1 MNPVNTLVLPKQLH
15 FRSLCQALERQFP
28 DGQMIHAIDLGQVDW
43 VHASGLTG
51 LATLVEMIQ
60 QTHTVQ
66 WLNADLQHC
75 RAFRY
80 FQDMDLFRVFGE
92 FKAEDFSR
100 RDENLAFARLTR
112 ITWETDSTAVAKN
125 LSKIVVH
132 HAPHIYND
140 FFTCLEESIRNIMDH
155 ARKPGFAVAQ
165 STSGQGGERSY
176 NVAIMDYGRGI
187 RESLS
192 ENAEFAGL
200 DDQTSLDIA
209 CKKGTSGAGYRRD
222 PSGDPVNF
230 GLGLYQIDTIV
241 ESTSGRFILA
251 SGNAVRI
258 REGHEVRYESIPHW
272 QGTAVEVSLFLSG
285 FRVAIQPKPSG
296 GRLRFG

>member
-1 MNPVNTLVLPKQLH
+1 MNPANTLVLPKQLH
-15 FRSLCQALERQFP
+15 FHNLCRALGQQFP
-28 DGQMIHAIDLGQVDW
+28 GGTGIHAIDLGQVDW

-51 LATLVEMIQ
+51 LATLVEMIR
-60 QTHTVQ
+60 QTHAVQ

-80 FQDMDLFRVFGE
+80 FQDMDLFRVFGK
-92 FKAEDFSR
+92 FAAEDFSR

-112 ITWETDSTAVAKN
+112 IRWETDSTAVAKN

-132 HAPHIYND
+132 HARHIYND
-140 FFTCLEESIRNIMDH
+140 FFTCLEESIRNVMDH
-155 ARKPGFAVAQ
+155 AQKPGFAVAQ
-165 STSGQGGERSY
+165 STSEQGGERSY
-176 NVAIMDYGRGI
+176 NVAITDYGRGI

-192 ENAEFAGL
+192 ENAEFTGL
-200 DDQTSLDIA
+200 DDRTSLDIA
-209 CKKGTSGAGYRRD
+209 CKKGTSGASYRRD
-222 PSGDPVNF
+222 PSGDPINF

-241 ESTSGRFILA
+241 QSTFGRFILA
-251 SGNAVRI
+251 SGNTIRI
-258 REGHEVRYESIPHW
+258 RDSQGVRYESIPYW

-285 FRVAIQPKPSG
+285 FRVAIQPGPAG